1 MGLKDNT
8 MLNYMYMYEMFVNPY
23 IGKSKISG
31 LLYSDVKGFYNM
43 LYRERGL
50 KVSTIDNVNTVLH
63 QVLELAVQNRL
74 IPANPSDNAI
84 RELKHMHGK
93 EIQKRQAL
101 TAKEQELF
109 LITSAARRVI
119 SIGILYF
126 LQCFIQVCVLAR

>member
-1 MGLKDNT
+1 
-8 MLNYMYMYEMFVNPY
+8 
-23 IGKSKISG
+23 
-31 LLYSDVKGFYNM
+31 M

-101 TAKEQELF
+101 TTKEQELFFFF

-119 SIGILYF
+119 SLVFLYF
-126 LQCFIQVCVLAR
+126 LQCFIQVCVVGEDNGAALVRC